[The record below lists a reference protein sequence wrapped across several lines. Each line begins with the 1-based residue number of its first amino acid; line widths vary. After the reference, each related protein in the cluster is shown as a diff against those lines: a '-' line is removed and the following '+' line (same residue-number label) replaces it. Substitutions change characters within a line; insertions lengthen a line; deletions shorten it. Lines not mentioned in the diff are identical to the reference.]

1 MKHWDVAIIGGGF
14 AGLMSAIVCAK
25 NGKKASVFLYGSGS
39 FPLNS
44 GLIDLLGYDEARA
57 WVKDPLKAIGQLPA
71 EHPYHRIGKESIEK
85 AADFFLKLMEEEG
98 FPYCGSPHEQQSAVT
113 PVGTLKPSCLVPA
126 SIQAPDF
133 TGKDVIVV
141 GVKGL
146 KDCYPEMI
154 AANLADTLKEASSI
168 RTFEVMPEAV
178 AERDLSILDAAR
190 WLEGMGAT
198 TVLRQ
203 LAAEDG
209 TNRVFLFPQ
218 ILGVRGERVFEN
230 ARVTGF
236 SADGKRCRSIRV
248 TGVHEKDYRAEKF
261 VLATGGFYSAGLI
274 SERPGEAYEPIFDLP
289 VACEKDPEKWT
300 ASDVFDAQPF
310 MKAGVRTDEMLRPVD
325 EKGSLVFENVHVV
338 GRELAGCDFCRE
350 HSGNGVALAS
360 AYKAAQA

>member
-25 NGKKASVFLYGSGS
+25 NGKKASVFFYGSGS

-44 GLIDLLGYDEARA
+44 GLIDLLGYDEART

-126 SIQAPDF
+126 SMRAPDF

-141 GVKGL
+141 GLKGL
-146 KDCYPEMI
+146 KDCCPEMI

-168 RTFEVMPEAV
+168 RTFEVMPQAV

-190 WLEGMGAT
+190 WFEGTGAT
-198 TVLRQ
+198 AVLRQ

-218 ILGVRGERVFEN
+218 ILGVRGERVFKKMQAAMQGQILETTAMPPSANGMRLRDVLMKAARRLGVEFFEN

-236 SADGKRCRSIRV
+236 SADSKRCRSIRV

-274 SERPGEAYEPIFDLP
+274 SESPGDAYEPIFDLP
-289 VACEKDPEKWT
+289 VAC
-300 ASDVFDAQPF
+300 
-310 MKAGVRTDEMLRPVD
+310 
-325 EKGSLVFENVHVV
+325 
-338 GRELAGCDFCRE
+338 
-350 HSGNGVALAS
+350 
-360 AYKAAQA
+360 